1 MATAGPSL
9 ADLPLEVL
17 ETVMV
22 LLDWR
27 ALRAM
32 STVSVK
38 LRSISHSVA
47 KTKCCSF
54 IPSDIFIEIWEE
66 LGCEDDINFLKVWE
80 SWSESQLK
88 AGDLQ
93 SSAVSDLSL
102 SQLKSNFS
110 GGWTPHSHGHQLI
123 CSTFT

>member
-1 MATAGPSL
+1 MTVLVSVMATAGPSL

-17 ETVMV
+17 ETVIV

-27 ALRAM
+27 TLRAM
-32 STVSVK
+32 STVRLLAAEQSFIKQLQVSVK

-66 LGCEDDINFLKVWE
+66 LGCEDDINFLKV
-80 SWSESQLK
+80 SNLNPAMNMSGADSQL
-88 AGDLQ
+88 
-93 SSAVSDLSL
+93 
-102 SQLKSNFS
+102 FRS
-110 GGWTPHSHGHQLI
+110 GRVGVNLN
-123 CSTFT
+123 